1 MMLTY
6 FLSGILSFNG
16 TKHTEAYIFE
26 GKTGCFPDPCV
37 AVGPGVFPAVATL
50 HRKPE
55 GKHKANR
62 HSVKPFVEPSGDARV
77 PPGTKL
83 YRPADE
89 RRACAGGVLAKV
101 VAKFLTPEIVLDPIS
116 GLLKIG
122 DSPSK

>member
-62 HSVKPFVEPSGDARV
+62 NGVKPFVEPSAGQAPRGEVRLD
-77 PPGTKL
+77 G
-83 YRPADE
+83 E
-89 RRACAGGVLAKV
+89 RRAAQAPK
-101 VAKFLTPEIVLDPIS
+101 A
-116 GLLKIG
+116 
-122 DSPSK
+122 